1 MKRRENKKG
10 SDGRMA
16 FLQANIYS
24 DTLGMEVMIDVIL
37 PQQTHKKF
45 GSNSVGATEDVPVLY
60 LLHGMGGNHSVW
72 QRRTSIER
80 YVKDLGIAVIM
91 PSTDLAW
98 YTDTQYDMKYWTF
111 ISEELPQLC
120 HELFPQLTTKREKTF
135 AAGLS
140 MGGFGA
146 LKLGLLCPEKFAGIA
161 AMSGMLTL
169 VEAKEQLFQVRDASY
184 WRGIFGPE
192 ETWRTSENDFTY
204 QITHYQK
211 EQKSKFFICCGTEDD
226 LLLSSQIVVDLM
238 QKNDFDVTFKTGPG
252 AHEWQFWD
260 TWIQKVLSWMQ
271 EIMQQAN

>member
-1 MKRRENKKG
+1 MVRNERVHK
-10 SDGRMA
+10 MA

-24 DTLGMEVMIDVIL
+24 DTLGMEVMVDVIL
-37 PQQTHKKF
+37 PQQTYKKF
-45 GSNSVGATEDVPVLY
+45 GSNSVGVTKDVPVLY

-111 ISEELPQLC
+111 ISEELPKIC
-120 HELFPQLTTKREKTF
+120 HDFFPQLTTKREKTF

-169 VEAKEQLFQVRDASY
+169 VEAKEELFKARDASY

-204 QITHYQK
+204 QITHYQN

-271 EIMQQAN
+271 EMIQQAN

>member
-1 MKRRENKKG
+1 
-10 SDGRMA
+10 MA

-24 DTLGMEVMIDVIL
+24 NTLGMEVMIDIIL
-37 PQQTHKKF
+37 PQQTYKKF

-72 QRRTSIER
+72 HRRTSIER
-80 YVKDLGIAVIM
+80 YVKDLEIAVIM

-120 HELFPQLTTKREKTF
+120 HELFPQLTIKREKTF

-146 LKLGLLCPEKFAGIA
+146 LKLGLLCPEKFAGIV

-211 EQKSKFFICCGTEDD
+211 EQKSKFFICCGTEDE

-260 TWIQKVLSWMQ
+260 TWIQTVLSWMQ

>member
-1 MKRRENKKG
+1 
-10 SDGRMA
+10 MA

-24 DTLGMEVMIDVIL
+24 NTLGMEVMIDVIL
-37 PQQTHKKF
+37 PQQTYKKF
-45 GSNSVGATEDVPVLY
+45 GSNNVGATEDVPALY

-72 QRRTSIER
+72 HRRTSIER

-211 EQKSKFFICCGTEDD
+211 EQKSKFFICCGTEDE

-271 EIMQQAN
+271 EIMQQEKKKKSVSTSLVTR